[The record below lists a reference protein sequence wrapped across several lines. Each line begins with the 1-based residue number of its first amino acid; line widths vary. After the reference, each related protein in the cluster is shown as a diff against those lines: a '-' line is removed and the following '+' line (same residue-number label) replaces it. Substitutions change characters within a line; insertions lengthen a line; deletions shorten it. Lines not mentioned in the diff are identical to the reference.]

1 MRPAPC
7 SMAYLID
14 GSEALIRVSSLIT
27 PPLSGTLK
35 STRMKRR
42 LPLRS
47 TSLIDCVAMA
57 APSGYSPLV
66 AM

>member
-7 SMAYLID
+7 SMAYLIV
-14 GSEALIRVSSLIT
+14 GSDARIRVSSLIT
-27 PPLSGTLK
+27 PPFSGTLK
-35 STRMKRR
+35 STRMKTR

-47 TSLIDCVAMA
+47 TSVIDCVAMA